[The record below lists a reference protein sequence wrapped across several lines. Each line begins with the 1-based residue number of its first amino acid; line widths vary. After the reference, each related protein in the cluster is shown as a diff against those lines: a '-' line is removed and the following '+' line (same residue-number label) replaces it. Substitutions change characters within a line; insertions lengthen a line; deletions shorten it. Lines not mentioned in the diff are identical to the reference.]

1 MFEYIF
7 MVLMGICFI
16 VLGIMNYK
24 GNINSIHFYNR
35 KKITE
40 TTRKPYGKLMGIGT
54 AIIGLG
60 LIITGILE
68 MFVELENLY
77 YIMLVSI
84 VIGIIIMLY
93 AQIKYNK
100 GIF

>member
-1 MFEYIF
+1 MFEYVF
-7 MVLMGICFI
+7 MVLMGICFV

-40 TTRKPYGKLMGIGT
+40 EIRKPYGKLMGIGT
-54 AIIGLG
+54 TIIGIG

-68 MFVELENLY
+68 MFIELENLY
-77 YIMLVSI
+77 YIMLASI
-84 VIGIIIMLY
+84 VIGIVIMLY
-93 AQIKYNK
+93 AQVKYNK

>member
-1 MFEYIF
+1 MLEYIF
-7 MVLMGICFI
+7 MVLMGFCFV

-35 KKITE
+35 RKITE
-40 TTRKPYGKLMGIGT
+40 ETRKPYGKLMGIGT
-54 AIIGLG
+54 TTIGLG
-60 LIITGILE
+60 LVITGILK
-68 MFVELENLY
+68 MFIELESLSY
-77 YIMLVSI
+77 VMLVSI
-84 VIGIIIMLY
+84 VVGIIIMLY

>member
-40 TTRKPYGKLMGIGT
+40 ATRKPYGKLMGIGT
-54 AIIGLG
+54 VIIGLG

-68 MFVELENLY
+68 MFAELENLY

>member
-7 MVLMGICFI
+7 MVLMGCCFVI
-16 VLGIMNYK
+16 LGIMNYK

-40 TTRKPYGKLMGIGT
+40 ETRKPYGKLMGIGT
-54 AIIGLG
+54 ATIGLG
-60 LIITGILE
+60 LIITGILK
-68 MFVELENLY
+68 MFIELENLY